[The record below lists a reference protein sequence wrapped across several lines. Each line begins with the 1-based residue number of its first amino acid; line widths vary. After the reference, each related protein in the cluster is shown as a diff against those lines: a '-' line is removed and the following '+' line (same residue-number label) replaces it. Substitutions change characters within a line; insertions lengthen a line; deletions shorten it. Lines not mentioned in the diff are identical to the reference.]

1 MIEHLNIKGKL
12 DLKEVSVF
20 LVLKPNLNP
29 PLGTFE
35 VKNRQKQIRNEKVKA
50 PQSKRGK
57 NYKKD
62 KPLNTTKPSSQ
73 TLKKFLICHFVAIKV
88 QR

>member
-35 VKNRQKQIRNEKVKA
+35 VKNRQK
-50 PQSKRGK
+50 
-57 NYKKD
+57 
-62 KPLNTTKPSSQ
+62 
-73 TLKKFLICHFVAIKV
+73 
-88 QR
+88 